1 MSSDSLTYDDDSFGS
16 DAPWKKPPTILLY
29 IGLAS
34 VVSGLS
40 LGVYGL
46 FRSGASSSQQHLFGA
61 IGYVL
66 TALLPIVLLQLIRQA
81 HASALAANE
90 DEPYD
95 IYAGQQLQSKFL
107 KLVLLGLISAAFSIV
122 VFFLPFAE
130 GLAK

>member
-1 MSSDSLTYDDDSFGS
+1 LSSDLSYDNEYIGS
-16 DAPWKKPPTILLY
+16 DTPWKKPPTILLY
-29 IGLAS
+29 IGIAS
-34 VVSGLS
+34 VAFGLA

-66 TALLPIVLLQLIRQA
+66 TALLPIILLQLIRQA

-107 KLVLLGLISAAFSIV
+107 KLVLIGLISAAFSIV

>member
-1 MSSDSLTYDDDSFGS
+1 MSSDSLTYDDDSYGS
-16 DAPWKKPPTILLY
+16 DAPWKKPPTIFLY
-29 IGLAS
+29 IGMAS
-34 VVSGLS
+34 VVSGLA

-46 FRSGASSSQQHLFGA
+46 IRSGASSSQQHLFGA

-66 TALLPIVLLQLIRQA
+66 TALLPIILLQLIRQA
-81 HASALAANE
+81 HASALAVNE

-107 KLVLLGLISAAFSIV
+107 KLVLIGLMSAAFSIV

>member
-1 MSSDSLTYDDDSFGS
+1 MCSDSLTYDDDSYGS
-16 DAPWKKPPTILLY
+16 DAPWKKPPTIFLY
-29 IGLAS
+29 IGMAS
-34 VVSGLS
+34 VVSGLA

-46 FRSGASSSQQHLFGA
+46 IRSGASSSQQHLFGA

-66 TALLPIVLLQLIRQA
+66 TALLPIILLQLIRQA
-81 HASALAANE
+81 HASALAVNE

-107 KLVLLGLISAAFSIV
+107 KLVLVGLISAAFSIV

>member
-1 MSSDSLTYDDDSFGS
+1 MSSDSLTYDDDSLGS
-16 DAPWKKPPTILLY
+16 DAPWKKPPTIFLY
-29 IGLAS
+29 IGMAS
-34 VVSGLS
+34 VVSGLA

-46 FRSGASSSQQHLFGA
+46 IRSGASSSQQHFFGA

-66 TALLPIVLLQLIRQA
+66 TALLPIILLQLIRQA
-81 HASALAANE
+81 HASALAVNE

-107 KLVLLGLISAAFSIV
+107 KLVLIGLISAAFSIV

>member
-1 MSSDSLTYDDDSFGS
+1 MSSDSLTYDDDTFGS
-16 DAPWKKPPTILLY
+16 DAPWKKPPTIFLY
-29 IGLAS
+29 IGMAS
-34 VVSGLS
+34 VVSGLA

-46 FRSGASSSQQHLFGA
+46 IRSGASSSQQHLFGA

-66 TALLPIVLLQLIRQA
+66 TALLPIILLQLIRQA
-81 HASALAANE
+81 HASALAVNE

-107 KLVLLGLISAAFSIV
+107 KLVLVGLISAAFSIV

>member
-1 MSSDSLTYDDDSFGS
+1 MSSHSLTYDDDSFGN
-16 DAPWKKPPTILLY
+16 DTPWKKPPTIFLY
-29 IGLAS
+29 IGMAS
-34 VVSGLS
+34 VVSGLA

-46 FRSGASSSQQHLFGA
+46 IRSGASSSQQHLFGA

-66 TALLPIVLLQLIRQA
+66 TALLPIILLQLIRQA
-81 HASALAANE
+81 HASALAVNE

-107 KLVLLGLISAAFSIV
+107 KLVLIGLISAAFSIV